1 MKLKII
7 LIFLLTSLVTFGQT
21 DTNKLVKEKD
31 TQIETSNEKNKN
43 DGLNDEQDET
53 TSKSEGV
60 VKLLSDKPE
69 ILVTILSG
77 FLLPIILVWLNNI
90 YNVKLKDKEKELE
103 LKYSQKNDL
112 KTQEKAVYSSLSKI
126 LFDVQQLHVSL
137 SGTCID
143 KNCID
148 NAVTK
153 FDSSISKYHEEIS
166 NNLLYMPSKVI
177 DLIYKFYGKISDLKI
192 SLKSFN
198 DTKNYE
204 MAHVSVY
211 LDSTELAEIL
221 IDIQDFFVQKD
232 DVLKKDFDKTQ
243 QEMMKYCCGTK
254 PPKELFDKYV
264 LLLKQMKPNLTDEE
278 ISQMTFRWK
287 N

>member
-1 MKLKII
+1 MIEKII
-7 LIFLLTSLVTFGQT
+7 NLLT
-21 DTNKLVKEKD
+21 E
-31 TQIETSNEKNKN
+31 
-43 DGLNDEQDET
+43 
-53 TSKSEGV
+53 
-60 VKLLSDKPE
+60 KPE

-77 FLLPIILVWLNNI
+77 FLLPIILVWLNNK
-90 YNVKLKDKEKELE
+90 YNLKQKDKEKELE
-103 LKYSQKNDL
+103 LKYSTKNNL
-112 KTQEKAVYSSLSKI
+112 KNQEKSVYSSLSKI

-143 KNCID
+143 QNCIN
-148 NAVTK
+148 NAVKK
-153 FDSSISKYHEEIS
+153 FDESITKYHEEIS

-198 DTKNYE
+198 DTKNYQ

-221 IDIQDFFVQKD
+221 IDIQDFLIQKD
-232 DVLKKDFDKTQ
+232 EILKKDFDKTK
-243 QEMMKYCCGTK
+243 QEMMKYCCGSK
-254 PPKELFDKYV
+254 PPQQLFDNYV
-264 LLLKQMKPNLTDEE
+264 ILLRQMKPGLNDDEINRM
-278 ISQMTFRWK
+278 ISRWK

>member
-1 MKLKII
+1 MIEKII
-7 LIFLLTSLVTFGQT
+7 NLLT
-21 DTNKLVKEKD
+21 E
-31 TQIETSNEKNKN
+31 
-43 DGLNDEQDET
+43 
-53 TSKSEGV
+53 
-60 VKLLSDKPE
+60 KPE

-77 FLLPIILVWLNNI
+77 FLLPIILVWLNNH
-90 YNVKLKDKEKELE
+90 YNLKQKDKEKELE
-103 LKYSQKNDL
+103 LKYSTKNDL
-112 KTQEKAVYSSLSKI
+112 KNQEKAVYSSLSKI
-126 LFDVQQLHVSL
+126 LFDVQQLHVAL

-143 KNCID
+143 QNCIN

-153 FDSSISKYHEEIS
+153 FDESITKYHEEIS

-221 IDIQDFFVQKD
+221 IDIQDYFIQKD
-232 DVLKKDFDKTQ
+232 EVLKKDFDKTQ
-243 QEMMKYCCGTK
+243 QEMMKYCCGSK
-254 PPKELFDKYV
+254 PPKDLFDNYV
-264 LLLKQMKPNLTDEE
+264 VLLKQMKPSLSEEE
-278 ISQMTFRWK
+278 INRMTLRWK